1 MKQELIQR
9 LPKIRGRYTE
19 RACLA
24 DQTWFQ
30 VGGPAEVLFRPADQ
44 EDLAYFLNH
53 RPQDIPITILGAG
66 SNILV
71 RDSGIK
77 GVVVR
82 LTRGFSAI
90 EFEGMEITVGAG
102 ALDRTV
108 ALTCA
113 DHGIA
118 GLEFLIGIP
127 GSMGGAVKMNA
138 GAYGREMKDIFVW
151 AEAVDFQGRQYQLF
165 PEDLNFSYRHSALK
179 DDMIITKVRL
189 RGEQGS
195 PDKIKQILHDFLTK
209 REESQPIQGR
219 TGGSTF
225 KNPLPYKAWELIDQA
240 GCRGLM
246 VGQAQMSEKHC
257 NFMLNLGGARAA
269 DLEQLGETVRQKVQ
283 EQSGIE
289 LEWEIIRLG
298 S

>member
-1 MKQELIQR
+1 MKQGIIQY
-9 LPKIRGRYTE
+9 LPGVRGRYTE
-19 RACLA
+19 RTLLA

-30 VGGPAEVLFRPADQ
+30 VGGPAEVLYRPADQ
-44 EDLAYFLNH
+44 DDLIHFLSH
-53 RPQDIPITILGAG
+53 CPKDIPITILGAG
-66 SNILV
+66 SNVLV
-71 RDSGIK
+71 RDSGIA
-77 GVVVR
+77 GVVIR
-82 LTRGFSAI
+82 LARGFSAI
-90 EFEGMEITVGAG
+90 EIEGMDIIVGAG

-113 DHGIA
+113 NHGIA
-118 GLEFLIGIP
+118 GFEFLVGIP

-138 GAYGREMKDIFVW
+138 GAYGREIKDALLWVEVIDR
-151 AEAVDFQGRQYQLF
+151 EGQKHQLF
-165 PEDLNFSYRHSALK
+165 PEDLHFSYRHSTIK

-189 RGEQGS
+189 RGHPGKPAE
-195 PDKIKQILHDFLTK
+195 IHQILRDFLAR

-225 KNPLPYKAWELIDQA
+225 KNPLPHKAWELIDQA

-246 VGQAQMSEKHC
+246 IGQAQMSEKHC

-269 DLEQLGETVRQKVQ
+269 DLEQLGEIVRQKVQ
-283 EQSGIE
+283 EQSGID

-298 S
+298 N